1 MFVIRNLIEFANWL
15 CKRYRFDG
23 IDFRKFNEH
32 FQNSLVKE
40 LDFKSEVV
48 NAERTRTL
56 FKGFDDLHIPRNNLL
71 LSSGRA
77 IVMEFVEGVKINDL
91 EALKE

>member
-1 MFVIRNLIEFANWL
+1 MQTKYDLYVIRQLINFANYL
-15 CKRYRFDG
+15 CKRYKFEG

-48 NAERTRTL
+48 NAERTR
-56 FKGFDDLHIPRNNLL
+56 
-71 LSSGRA
+71 
-77 IVMEFVEGVKINDL
+77 
-91 EALKE
+91 